1 MNVLIIHRNN
11 EEDKI
16 NIVKQQLQQK
26 GINGTS
32 LKEDKMIHFTSNIK
46 SWIRDCV
53 TGYTIE
59 GEKRYDGFMVIGR
72 YLDPVGQE
80 FADMIITEGFPAWYV
95 YNGIHPIHQ
104 YKLVENQLAELTFLD
119 Q

>member
-1 MNVLIIHRNN
+1 MNVLIIHRDN

-16 NIVKQQLQQK
+16 NIVKEELKQK

-32 LKEDKMIHFTSNIK
+32 LADDKKMYFTSNLK

-59 GEKRYDGFMVIGR
+59 GSKRYDGFMVIGR
-72 YLDPVGQE
+72 YLDQVGQE
-80 FADMIITEGFPAWYV
+80 FAEMIIVEGFPAWYV
-95 YNGIHPIHQ
+95 DNGIHPIHQ
-104 YKLVENQLAELTFLD
+104 YKLVENQLAELTILD